1 MFFTRVIKNL
11 KVFKKEFSLNVLFSA
26 LYALFSAIAF
36 FSLMPMLEVL
46 FNGTNQTIVKPTL
59 DSSLNLGSFLEN
71 WLNYQVVGFAGD
83 DNQKAILFVVFIV
96 IFLFFL
102 KNVFNYF
109 ALFFSTIIRNGV
121 IRIIRKQIFESLIVL
136 PMSFFS
142 KNKKGDVISR
152 ITSDVIEVQNSYL
165 SIIEIFIRDP
175 LSIIFTITAM
185 FIISSELT
193 LFVIVFIP
201 FSGFII
207 SYIGKTLRRRS
218 LIVQKEQGELTSIT
232 EETLNGISVIKAFVS
247 ETFFTNKFLDSNSK
261 FFKYSNSLVNRQ
273 NIAAPLSEF
282 LGILVIGVL
291 LWYGGKLV
299 LIDMDLKP
307 AAFITYMGLSYGVL
321 TPAKS
326 ISKALYALKKGNA
339 AAERV
344 YELIDSENEFES
356 QKIKN
361 IKSFKR
367 IIEMKNVSFC
377 YGEIE
382 VLKNISLNIKKGE
395 TLAIVGASG
404 SGKSTLANLL
414 PRFYNYNSGEV
425 LIDGNELRSISKK
438 SIRSLIGIV
447 GQESILFNGSIKDN
461 IVLGKQID
469 DDEVY
474 DALKTANA
482 LDFINEFNDK
492 IDHKIA
498 DNGLNL
504 SGGQKQRIAIARA
517 IISKSPILILDEA
530 TSSLDSKSEKLVQ
543 DALIKLMDNKTSIVI
558 AHRLSTVKNAQNI
571 IVLDKGKIIE
581 QGTHDDL
588 ISKKGVYNNLITLQ
602 SLTWYSI
609 LTLIFK

>member
-1 MFFTRVIKNL
+1 MFFARVIKNL
-11 KVFKKEFSLNVLFSA
+11 KLFKKEFGLNVLFSA

-46 FNGTNQTIVKPTL
+46 FNGTNQTLVKPTL

-71 WLNYQVVGFAGD
+71 WLNYQVVVFSGD
-83 DNQKAILFVVFIV
+83 DNQKAILFVVFVV

-121 IRIIRKQIFESLIVL
+121 IKIIRKQIFESLIVL

-142 KNKKGDVISR
+142 NNKKGDVISR

-185 FIISSELT
+185 FIISLELT

-201 FSGFII
+201 ISGFII

-247 ETFFTNKFLDSNSK
+247 ETFFTNKFLKSNSK

-356 QKIKN
+356 QKIN
-361 IKSFKR
+361 DIKSFKQK
-367 IIEMKNVSFC
+367 IEMKNVSFS
-377 YGEIE
+377 YGETE

-414 PRFYNYNSGEV
+414 PRFYNYNSGEL
-425 LIDGNELRSISKK
+425 LIDGNELRNISKK

-447 GQESILFNGSIKDN
+447 GQESILFNGSIRDN
-461 IVLGKQID
+461 ILLGKQID

-474 DALKTANA
+474 NALKTANA
-482 LDFINEFNDK
+482 LDFINEFDDK

-498 DNGLNL
+498 DNGVNL

-571 IVLDKGKIIE
+571 IVLEKGKIVE

-588 ISKKGVYNNLITLQ
+588 ISRKGIYNNLITLQ
-602 SLTWYSI
+602 SLS
-609 LTLIFK
+609 